1 MGIFDKLKS
10 VPFLDLI
17 QDQRLKELVTRREF
31 RLSEEYLHR
40 EFLSRAEDA
49 ELTELGLKLEEG
61 FATLSGKLK
70 KAPLPF
76 AIPFAARFAVHSVD
90 FSGRG
95 KLVHLKLEEV
105 KPLDLDWVT
114 RKLVGKVP
122 FLSYADRLLACDLTK
137 VPRLAELFA
146 CRVRGFYPADY
157 LVLKELSL
165 RKGEVVGRLGLCL

>member
-10 VPFLDLI
+10 VPFMDMI

-31 RLSEEYLHR
+31 RLTEEYLHR
-40 EFLSRAEDA
+40 EFLSRAEDE
-49 ELTELGLKLEEG
+49 ELTELRLQLEEG
-61 FATLSGKLK
+61 HAVLSGKLK
-70 KAPLPF
+70 KSPLPF
-76 AIPFAARFAVHSVD
+76 AVPFAARFVMHSVD
-90 FSGRG
+90 FSSRG

-122 FLSYADRLLACDLTK
+122 FLSYADRLLAFDLTR

-146 CRVRGFYPADY
+146 CQVKGVYPADF

-165 RKGEVVGRLGLCL
+165 KKGEVVGRVGLCL